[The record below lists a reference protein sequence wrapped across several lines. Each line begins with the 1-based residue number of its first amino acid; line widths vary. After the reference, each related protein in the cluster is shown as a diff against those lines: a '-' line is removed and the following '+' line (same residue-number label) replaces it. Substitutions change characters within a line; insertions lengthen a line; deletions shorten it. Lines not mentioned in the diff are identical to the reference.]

1 MRAVDTSQRICYNVK
16 KHNLMIGDKMGFQI
30 ETGISAVT
38 VFIQGLLSFFSP
50 CVLPLVPLYVSY
62 LAGGARSVDEEGRI
76 CYPRKRVLVNTLFFV
91 LGISGAFFLL
101 GFGFTALGMFFRNNR
116 IWFARVSGIIMIL
129 MGLYQLG
136 VFGRSGMLD
145 REHRLPFRLDRWTMG
160 PVPALLLGFTFSFA
174 WTPCVGP
181 TLGSVLLMA
190 GSANSAGRAAVLIG
204 VYTLGFVLPFLAVG
218 LFTGSVLDFF
228 KKHGNIVKYTVKA
241 GAVLL
246 MLMGVMTLTG
256 FMNGITNYLS
266 DFTPFAE
273 GQDVQEPEQ
282 KEEETGAAES
292 DMEEETG
299 AAESNAEGKAQ
310 AAESDTEEEADSREN
325 ASGQSDSQ
333 PDTAAAPDF
342 TLTDQYG
349 REHTLSDYQGKTVFL
364 NFWATWCP
372 PCRGEMPHIQQLYE
386 DYGENEGD
394 LIVLGIAA
402 PGYGEEGSI
411 EEIAEFLE
419 ENEYTFPVVMD
430 ETAEMFYWYGITAF
444 PTTFMID
451 AQGNVYGYVQG
462 AMTGDIMESIVQQ
475 TMEGQREAE

>member
-1 MRAVDTSQRICYNVK
+1 
-16 KHNLMIGDKMGFQI
+16 MGFQI
-30 ETGISAVT
+30 DAGIPAIT
-38 VFIQGLLSFFSP
+38 VFIQGILSFFSP

-62 LAGGARSVDEEGRI
+62 LAGGAKQVDEEGNI
-76 CYPRKRVLVNTLFFV
+76 HYPRGKVLVNTLFFV

-101 GFGFTALGMFFRNNR
+101 GFGFTALGIFFQDNR
-116 IWFARVSGIIMIL
+116 IWFARISGIIMIM

-136 VFGRSGMLD
+136 IFGRSKLLAS
-145 REHRLPFRLDRWTMG
+145 EHRLPLKLDKWVMG
-160 PVPALLLGFTFSFA
+160 PLPALLLGFTFSFA

-190 GSANSAGRAAVLIG
+190 GSSGNAGKAAVLIG

-228 KKHGNIVKYTVKA
+228 KKHGNVVKYTVKI

-246 MLMGVMTLTG
+246 ILMGIMTITG
-256 FMNGITNYLS
+256 FMNGMTDYL
-266 DFTPFAE
+266 E
-273 GQDVQEPEQ
+273 GTSGEQ
-282 KEEETGAAES
+282 
-292 DMEEETG
+292 
-299 AAESNAEGKAQ
+299 
-310 AAESDTEEEADSREN
+310 DSRVSEES
-325 ASGQSDSQ
+325 ASTDSSETVERE
-333 PDTAAAPDF
+333 PVAAPDF

-349 REHTLSDYQGKTVFL
+349 NEHTLSDYQGKTVFL

-372 PCRGEMPHIQQLYE
+372 PCRSEMPEIQKLYE
-386 DYGENEGD
+386 DYGSNEED

-402 PGYGEEGSI
+402 PGYGDEGTV
-411 EEIAEFLE
+411 EEITEFLN

-430 ETAEMFYWYGITAF
+430 ETGEMFYRYGISAF

-451 AQGNVYGYVQG
+451 AGGNVYGYVQG

-475 TMEGQREAE
+475 TMDGYQQSAAQSAE